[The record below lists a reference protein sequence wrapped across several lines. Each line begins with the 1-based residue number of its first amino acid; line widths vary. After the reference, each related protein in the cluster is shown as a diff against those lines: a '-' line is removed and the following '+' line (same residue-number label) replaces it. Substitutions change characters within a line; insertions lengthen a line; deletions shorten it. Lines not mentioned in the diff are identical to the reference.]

1 MKKYWMMLGL
11 MLSLS
16 AFTVSG
22 DADDI
27 VNSLKQGDANSF
39 SRYFDNFVDIK
50 LPEKDEIKNVGKTQA
65 SVTMKSFFDESAIN
79 GFELTSQRELSG
91 TMYITGKLKGGAKN
105 YNITLMMKNKND
117 KVQII
122 TVRIN

>member
-1 MKKYWMMLGL
+1 MLGL
-11 MLSLS
+11 MVSLS
-16 AFTVSG
+16 AFAVSG
-22 DADDI
+22 DTEDI
-27 VNSLKQGDANSF
+27 INSLKQGNAGSF

>member
-1 MKKYWMMLGL
+1 

-16 AFTVSG
+16 AFAVSG
-22 DADDI
+22 DVDDI

-39 SRYFDNFVDIK
+39 SRYFDSFVDIK

-65 SVTMKSFFDESAIN
+65 SVTMKSFFEESAIN

-91 TMYITGKLKGGAKN
+91 TMYITGKLKSSDKS
-105 YNITLMMKNKND
+105 YNITLMMKNKSD
-117 KVQII
+117 KMQII
-122 TVRIN
+122 TIRIN